1 MCQAFIFSC
10 FDFVCV
16 EYSVIIKKLKNL
28 VPVLVNCFQDFLP
41 VLHDS
46 LDAQSFD
53 CMLNILRS
61 LDHAVTFFI
70 HGVQQGHP
78 EPPPLDQSFSSV
90 LLKKLLVVFPL
101 SPMHH
106 LSEKVWLCFQLYLL
120 CLVEKNGKGCKTKGP
135 YCQIDLYMHW
145 MITLLQCL
153 VH

>member
-1 MCQAFIFSC
+1 MWQAFTFFC
-10 FDFVCV
+10 FVFICV
-16 EYSVIIKKLKNL
+16 EYSVIIKKLKDL

-61 LDHAVTFFI
+61 IDLAVAFFI
-70 HGVQQGHP
+70 HGIQQGHP
-78 EPPPLDQSFSSV
+78 ESPPLDQSFSSV

-106 LSEKVWLCFQLYLL
+106 LSEKVWLCFQVYLL
-120 CLVEKNGKGCKTKGP
+120 YLVEKKGKGCKTKGP
-135 YCQIDLYMHW
+135 YFI
-145 MITLLQCL
+145 
-153 VH
+153 